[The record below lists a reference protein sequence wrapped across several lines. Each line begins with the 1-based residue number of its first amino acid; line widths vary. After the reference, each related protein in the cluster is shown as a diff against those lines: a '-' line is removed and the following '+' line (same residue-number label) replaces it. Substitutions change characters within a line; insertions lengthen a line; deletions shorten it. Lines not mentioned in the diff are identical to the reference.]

1 MMTAEG
7 ILLWLQGAPVLE
19 GKPINLEYLPAYGGW
34 SLSLPRTQ
42 VKTDILG
49 NVRQIR
55 TLKLSRR
62 CSPAGNGDRMAV
74 LEEMEALT
82 DWVLA
87 HPPENAHVS
96 VVAAPV
102 FVSRTPAGTE
112 DFEIEIKVQSE
123 KFKDGEGV

>member
-1 MMTAEG
+1 MTAEG
-7 ILLWLQGAPVLE
+7 ILAWLQGAPVLE
-19 GKPINLEYLPAYGGW
+19 GKTINLEYLPAYEGW
-34 SLSLPRTQ
+34 SLSVPKAQ

-62 CSPAGNGDRMAV
+62 CSPAGNADRLAA

-87 HPPENAHVS
+87 HPPENTRVS
-96 VVAAPV
+96 VVTAPV
-102 FVSRTPAGTE
+102 FASRTPAGTE
-112 DFEIEIKVQSE
+112 DFEFEVRAESDS
-123 KFKDGEGV
+123 FNVWR